1 MASGARLSDW
11 IVKTSNTLQEGVEL
25 FMCQLCHVD
34 LSIVEFD
41 SLTLTNTGGD
51 ASRHEEMAALKD
63 ASAIPVA
70 DLDPNTASRGRDN
83 YTRF

>member
-1 MASGARLSDW
+1 MG
-11 IVKTSNTLQEGVEL
+11 
-25 FMCQLCHVD
+25 

-51 ASRHEEMAALKD
+51 ASRHEEMAVLKD

-83 YTRF
+83 CARLGAQNLEELIPHLRHACCAATKLLDGMC